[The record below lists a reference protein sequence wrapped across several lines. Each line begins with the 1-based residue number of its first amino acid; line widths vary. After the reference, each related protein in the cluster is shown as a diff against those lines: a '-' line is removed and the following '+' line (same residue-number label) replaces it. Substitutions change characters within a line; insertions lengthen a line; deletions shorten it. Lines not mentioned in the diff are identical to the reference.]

1 MTLENALRDQLI
13 ALVDARCVDPLEIL
27 LEDADTAD
35 ALRHRVR
42 ERAPAWARAMVAGDD
57 VEATLAITR
66 VIATLYP
73 GDGPFDPP
81 ADWWRTPLGTITARR
96 VGHPSAHALSYPVAG
111 AMLGISRQGVHDLVN
126 RGKLE
131 RHPDGGVTA
140 SSVRDRSRANA
151 LPQAP
156 HHPGSGADR
165 S

>member
-1 MTLENALRDQLI
+1 MTLENALRNQLV

-27 LEDADTAD
+27 LEDAGTAD

-42 ERAPAWARAMVAGDD
+42 ERASAWARAMVTGDD
-57 VEATLAITR
+57 AEATHAITR
-66 VIATLYP
+66 TIATLYP

-111 AMLGISRQGVHDLVN
+111 AMLGISRQGVHDLLN
-126 RGKLE
+126 RGKLD

-140 SSVRDRSRANA
+140 SSVRDRLRAKA
-151 LPQAP
+151 LPEAAR
-156 HHPGSGADR
+156 HPGNAVDR
-165 S
+165 G